1 MKGKT
6 KNAFDYILLCGIVM
20 AAVFHLNSKLKS
32 DDKKTVVTKPKM
44 ENIQR
49 YISPDSLKV
58 DSLALRK
65 YMSQKIK

>member
-6 KNAFDYILLCGIVM
+6 KNAFDYILLCGIAM
-20 AAVFHLNSKLKS
+20 AVVFHLNSKLKS
-32 DDKKTVVTKPKM
+32 NDKKTVVTKPKM